1 MNHAPR
7 VPPDAVVVGSVNHDQ
22 TKNIS
27 YSRSLIEVL
36 SDTLALNATE
46 VNFHI
51 DDYVCTDL
59 LDERYRKRCSDKDC
73 LVLGFNYGDY
83 FVKCCLCG
91 YIAIIANEKDY
102 RAGNVKLPRSMRMY
116 SENVSQDRAS
126 GD

>member
-1 MNHAPR
+1 MNHS
-7 VPPDAVVVGSVNHDQ
+7 DSE
-22 TKNIS
+22 NIS
-27 YSRSLIEVL
+27 YCRSLIEVL

-59 LDERYRKRCSDKDC
+59 LDERYQKRCNEQEC

-91 YIAIIANEKDY
+91 YIAIIANETDY
-102 RAGNVKLPRSMRMY
+102 QAGNVKLPRSMRMY
-116 SENVSQDRAS
+116 SENVSQDLAS